1 MKIIDPNKA
10 KLKKEEAL
18 ELYKLYINSEMAL
31 LAANGDER
39 IPLETKLKMVNLFDK
54 AVSSYAEYI
63 EGLN

>member
-1 MKIIDPNKA
+1 MKIIDPKN
-10 KLKKEEAL
+10 LSKEEAL
-18 ELYKLYINSEMAL
+18 ELYKLYVNSEMAL
-31 LAANGDER
+31 LTANGDER